1 MWSQGHLSHAPPSEV
16 AVNKTYQL
24 SDRIHPYQS
33 SLGCGMQDSRARFSP
48 LFQANYPMDALFF
61 RFDARKPKSALYEA
75 NKLTVDFLESH
86 VQTVHTAETGVFAS
100 TLVSPLFF
108 RNLLLAG
115 THDGSIFRSQRV
127 NSSQI
132 HKVRFVVI
140 LVRRLRPSS

>member
-1 MWSQGHLSHAPPSEV
+1 MLE
-16 AVNKTYQL
+16 L
-24 SDRIHPYQS
+24 
-33 SLGCGMQDSRARFSP
+33 P
-48 LFQANYPMDALFF
+48 LFTTVISFRIVYSSSNQARGAASQPCHRTSPCVYHPLYPMGALFF
-61 RFDARKPKSALYEA
+61 RFDARTRLASGKVT